1 MRVMRQ
7 AMFVLV
13 VVVLFAVA
21 GVWANG
27 RSADEP
33 QTRIIH
39 MTARQYAFEPS
50 TIRANLGDTLV
61 FRLQSADVMHG
72 FYLEGHDVEA
82 VITPQSPYVEL
93 RRPSEPDARPQKVEE
108 IVVTADRTG
117 KFRYRC
123 SHTCGTMHPF
133 MMGELVVAPN
143 RLFIA
148 SSWGIVGLTAGLAG
162 TALSSRKKQN
172 GA

>member
-1 MRVMRQ
+1 MAMKQ
-7 AMFVLV
+7 ATVVLF
-13 VVVLFAVA
+13 VVVLFAA
-21 GVWANG
+21 GGVWACG
-27 RSADEP
+27 RRSGAAE
-33 QTRIIH
+33 TRVIQ
-39 MTARQYAFEPS
+39 MTARQYAFSPA
-50 TIRANLGDTLV
+50 TIRVNLGDTLV

-93 RRPSEPDARPQKVEE
+93 RHPSTPDARPQKVEE
-108 IVVTADRTG
+108 IVVTANRTG

-133 MMGELVVAPN
+133 MMGELIVAPN
-143 RLFIA
+143 RLYIA
-148 SSWGIVGLTAGLAG
+148 STWGLAG
-162 TALSSRKKQN
+162 LTLGMAGVGLKSREKEN